1 MQNESFD
8 PREAEK
14 QLNELFRQ
22 YLGEDQPGK
31 AEQKK
36 IGDIRSC
43 RTSTGAFW

>member
-14 QLNELFRQ
+14 QLNELFRE

-31 AEQKK
+31 AEQKSACIK
-36 IGDIRSC
+36 TASK
-43 RTSTGAFW
+43 T

>member
-36 IGDIRSC
+36 RLYKDSSK
-43 RTSTGAFW
+43 T